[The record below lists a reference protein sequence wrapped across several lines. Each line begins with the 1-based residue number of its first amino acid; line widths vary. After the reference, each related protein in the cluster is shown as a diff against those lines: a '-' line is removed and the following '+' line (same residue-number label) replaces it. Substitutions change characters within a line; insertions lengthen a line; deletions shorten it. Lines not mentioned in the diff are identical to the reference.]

1 MARPLKKGIDYFSFD
16 VDFFEDEKIEP
27 ISGEFGGKGEIIV
40 IRLLCAVYRNGYF
53 IAWNEQLKMSLAN
66 RCKVSSDLIEQV
78 VSRLVKWGFIDE
90 ILFNSAKIIT
100 SKGIQKRF
108 QEATR
113 KRKYDYSSFDYWLLG
128 DKKTVSSANNQA
140 QEELSPPITPQS
152 KVNES
157 ILNTDSKEKLSNES
171 KKKAEELKRLEQEAK
186 ARDQI
191 KKLDAAKAATL
202 KRKKEFA
209 DSLVPY
215 VPRYGKEMIRAF
227 YDYWSEMNKQQT
239 KMRVDKQST
248 WELPKRLATWANKEP
263 IYGKTAK
270 EIQQPAGPA
279 VVD

>member
-1 MARPLKKGIDYFSFD
+1 MARPLKRGLDYFPFD
-16 VDFFEDEKIEP
+16 IDFFEDEKIGA
-27 ISGEFGGKGEIIV
+27 ISGEFGIKGEIATIK
-40 IRLLCAVYRNGYF
+40 LLCAVYRNGYF
-53 IAWNEQLKMSLAN
+53 LQWNEMLKMKLLKN
-66 RCKVSSDLIEQV
+66 LPGVSAELIDQI
-78 VSRLVKWGFIDE
+78 VSRLVKWGFYDQSLFDSDK
-90 ILFNSAKIIT
+90 ILTSVGIQTRYFEAIKRRKTNEVFPYLLVNVCNNGVNDNNNSISADSNT
-100 SKGIQKRF
+100 QSKGNN
-108 QEATR
+108 
-113 KRKYDYSSFDYWLLG
+113 S
-128 DKKTVSSANNQA
+128 TV
-140 QEELSPPITPQS
+140 
-152 KVNES
+152 
-157 ILNTDSKEKLSNES
+157 TDKEKLSNES
-171 KKKAEELKRLEQEAK
+171 KKKAEELKRIEQEAK

>member
-1 MARPLKKGIDYFSFD
+1 MARPLKKGLDYFPFD
-16 VDFFEDEKIEP
+16 IDFFEDEKIGA
-27 ISGEFGGKGEIIV
+27 ISGEFGIKGEIATIK
-40 IRLLCAVYRNGYF
+40 LLCAVYRNGYF
-53 IAWNEQLKMSLAN
+53 LQWNEMLKMKLLKN
-66 RCKVSSDLIEQV
+66 LPGVSAELIDQI
-78 VSRLVKWGFIDE
+78 VSRLVKWGFYDQSLFDSDK
-90 ILFNSAKIIT
+90 ILTSVGIQTRYFEAIKRRKTNEVFPYLLVNVCNNGVNDNNNSISADSNT
-100 SKGIQKRF
+100 QSKGNNNTVI
-108 QEATR
+108 
-113 KRKYDYSSFDYWLLG
+113 
-128 DKKTVSSANNQA
+128 DK
-140 QEELSPPITPQS
+140 EI
-152 KVNES
+152 
-157 ILNTDSKEKLSNES
+157 LSNES

>member
-1 MARPLKKGIDYFSFD
+1 MARPLKKGLDYFPFD
-16 VDFFEDEKIEP
+16 IDFFEDEKIGA
-27 ISGEFGGKGEIIV
+27 ISGEFGIKGEIATIK
-40 IRLLCAVYRNGYF
+40 LLCAVYRNGYF
-53 IAWNEQLKMSLAN
+53 LQWNEMLKMKLLKN
-66 RCKVSSDLIEQV
+66 LPGVSAELIDQI
-78 VSRLVKWGFIDE
+78 VSRLVKWGFYDQSLFDSDKILTSVGIQTRYFEAIKRRKTNE
-90 ILFNSAKIIT
+90 IFPYLLVNVCNNGINDNNNSISADSNT
-100 SKGIQKRF
+100 QSKGNN
-108 QEATR
+108 
-113 KRKYDYSSFDYWLLG
+113 S
-128 DKKTVSSANNQA
+128 TV
-140 QEELSPPITPQS
+140 
-152 KVNES
+152 
-157 ILNTDSKEKLSNES
+157 TDKEKLSNES
-171 KKKAEELKRLEQEAK
+171 KKKAEELKRIEQEAK

-227 YDYWSEMNKQQT
+227 FDYWSEMNKQQT

>member
-1 MARPLKKGIDYFSFD
+1 M
-16 VDFFEDEKIEP
+16 
-27 ISGEFGGKGEIIV
+27 
-40 IRLLCAVYRNGYF
+40 
-53 IAWNEQLKMSLAN
+53 
-66 RCKVSSDLIEQV
+66 
-78 VSRLVKWGFIDE
+78 
-90 ILFNSAKIIT
+90 
-100 SKGIQKRF
+100 
-108 QEATR
+108 
-113 KRKYDYSSFDYWLLG
+113 
-128 DKKTVSSANNQA
+128 
-140 QEELSPPITPQS
+140 
-152 KVNES
+152 
-157 ILNTDSKEKLSNES
+157 
-171 KKKAEELKRLEQEAK
+171 KRLEQEAK
-186 ARDQI
+186 AREQI

>member
-1 MARPLKKGIDYFSFD
+1 MARPLKKGLDYFPFD
-16 VDFFEDEKIEP
+16 IDFFEDEKIGA
-27 ISGEFGGKGEIIV
+27 ISGEFGIKGEIATIK
-40 IRLLCAVYRNGYF
+40 LLCAVYRNGYF
-53 IAWNEQLKMSLAN
+53 LQWNEMLKMKLLKN
-66 RCKVSSDLIEQV
+66 LPGVSAELIDQI
-78 VSRLVKWGFIDE
+78 VSRLVKWGFYDQSLFDSDK
-90 ILFNSAKIIT
+90 ILTSVGIQTRYFEAIKRRKTNEVSPYLLVNVCNNGVNDNNNSISADSNT
-100 SKGIQKRF
+100 QSKGNN
-108 QEATR
+108 
-113 KRKYDYSSFDYWLLG
+113 S
-128 DKKTVSSANNQA
+128 TV
-140 QEELSPPITPQS
+140 
-152 KVNES
+152 
-157 ILNTDSKEKLSNES
+157 TDKEKLSNES

-186 ARDQI
+186 ARDQV
-191 KKLDAAKAATL
+191 KKLDAARAATL

-270 EIQQPAGPA
+270 EIQQKSGPA